1 MKYKVNE
8 IFHSVQAEG
17 HNAGRSAVFVRF
29 SGCNLQCPFCDTNH
43 EPFTEMTADEI
54 NAEIRRLSP
63 DKKALVVFTGGE
75 PLLQLRDSEE
85 LAAGYSR
92 AIESNGILPLP
103 EWWTDEDW
111 LTISPKTSLTAEELF
126 RANEIKM
133 LYGLFS
139 NAGLKEIEQKAVGCY
154 LYVQPIE
161 RGGNFDIEPVV
172 DFVKNNPAWKISV
185 QWHKLTGVR

>member
-1 MKYKVNE
+1 MKYRVNE

-54 NAEIRRLSP
+54 NSEIRRLSP

-75 PLLQLRDSEE
+75 PLLQLHDSEE

-111 LTISPKTSLTAEELF
+111 LTISPKTSLTSEELF

-139 NAGLKEIEQKAVGCY
+139 DAGLKEIEQKAIGCY

-161 RGGNFDIEPVV
+161 RGGDFDIEPVV
-172 DFVKNNPAWKISV
+172 DFVRNNPAWRISV